1 MNVPSSLR
9 KLLAISALVVFG
21 AGLLVSQ
28 QLLTASDAQA
38 PSDREEV
45 VFWHFWGGADRAI
58 VEDVA
63 RRFNDSQSDYFVR
76 AIAMPGNNL
85 DLKFFLSV
93 TGGDPPDLL
102 NIDDPVIADW
112 GHRGA
117 ILSLDEVAEPDEVE
131 RLQDWLFPAARRLVT
146 YEERLYGVPN
156 GLDIRALYV
165 NKTMLD
171 RYGLS
176 VPESLADLDRIAKTI
191 APPNQLD
198 AYQHHGYLP
207 DSRRIWAWGPVFGG
221 QFYEAGSGKVT
232 MTTPQIESA
241 LSWMVS
247 YRDRY
252 GPSEI
257 ARFRHGDQ
265 SLPGKTF
272 PLFAERYAVVM
283 DGQWRV
289 RDIRAFQNSQ
299 AEKKEEVTQFDAIPL
314 PPPPG
319 GKPNAGWV
327 NGNNFVIPRGANS
340 SHGAWEFIKF
350 WCGFDGM
357 EAAAAKTS
365 VAGGWIPVSQ
375 HVVDEPVFQE
385 FLKKE
390 PLFRTFIELAGSEN
404 QYPVPVIPGAPYF
417 NNEVKNLAETSM
429 SSPTEPD
436 LPELLREAEA
446 RIQSHIDRARSAE

>member
-1 MNVPSSLR
+1 MNASSSLR
-9 KLLAISALVVFG
+9 GMLAIALIAVLGIGLLA
-21 AGLLVSQ
+21 SQ
-28 QLLTASDAQA
+28 QWLTASDVQV

-63 RRFNDSQSDYFVR
+63 KRFNESQNDYYVR
-76 AIAMPGNNL
+76 PIAMPGNNL

-117 ILSLDEVAEPDEVE
+117 ILALDEVATPDEVE
-131 RLQDWLFPAARRLVT
+131 RLQAWLFPAARRLVT
-146 YEERLYGVPN
+146 YENRLYGVPN

-165 NKTMLD
+165 NKTMLA

-176 VPESLADLDRIAKTI
+176 SPKTIADLDHIAETI
-191 APPNQLD
+191 APPGQSEP
-198 AYQHHGYLP
+198 YQHHGYLP

-221 QFYEAGSGKVT
+221 QFYDSNDGQVT
-232 MTTPQIESA
+232 LTSPEIESA
-241 LSWMVS
+241 LTWMVS

-289 RDIRAFQNSQ
+289 RDIRAFQKSQ
-299 AEKKEEVTQFDAIPL
+299 AEKREEVTQFDAIPL
-314 PPPPG
+314 PTPPG

-340 SHGAWEFIKF
+340 SRGAWEFIKF
-350 WCGFDGM
+350 WCGFDGQ
-357 EAAAAKTS
+357 EAAAAKTC

-375 HVVDEPVFQE
+375 HVVDKPTFQQ
-385 FLKKE
+385 FLDEE

-417 NNEVKNLAETSM
+417 NNEVKNLAESAM
-429 SSPTEPD
+429 SSPKEPD
-436 LPELLREAEA
+436 LPQMLKEAEA
-446 RIQSHIDRARSAE
+446 RIQSQIDRARNEQ

>member
-1 MNVPSSLR
+1 MTQGTNLR
-9 KLLAISALVVFG
+9 ALTGITALGALAI
-21 AGLLVSQ
+21 GLFVSQ
-28 QLLTASDAQA
+28 AVLATREN
-38 PSDREEV
+38 PIPEGREEV

-63 RRFNDSQSDYFVR
+63 ARFNASQDQYFVR
-76 AIAMPGNNL
+76 PIAMPGNNL

-117 ILSLDEVAEPDEVE
+117 ILALDEVAGDAEVE
-131 RLQDWLFPAARRLVT
+131 RLKSWLFPAAKRLVT
-146 YEERLYGVPN
+146 YNGRMYSVPN
-156 GLDIRALYV
+156 GLDIRALYY
-165 NKTMLD
+165 NQTMLD
-171 RYGLS
+171 RYGLKPPLS
-176 VPESLADLDRIAKTI
+176 IADLDHIARTI
-191 APPNQLD
+191 APPEQTTP
-198 AYQHHGYLP
+198 YEHHGFLP

-221 QFYEAGSGKVT
+221 QFYNDSNGQVTLTSPEIEA
-232 MTTPQIESA
+232 A
-241 LSWMVS
+241 LSWMAS
-247 YRDRY
+247 YRDQY

-289 RDIRAFQNSQ
+289 RDIRAFQKSQ
-299 AEKKEEVTQFDAIPL
+299 REKNEPVTQFGAIPL

-340 SHGAWEFIKF
+340 PQGAWAFIQF
-350 WCGFDGM
+350 WCGFEGNES
-357 EAAAAKTS
+357 EAAQTC
-365 VAGGWIPVSQ
+365 VAGGWIPVSNQ
-375 HVVDEPVFQE
+375 VVEQPAFHQ
-385 FLKKE
+385 FLREE
-390 PLFRTFIELAGSEN
+390 PLFQTFIDLAGSDN
-404 QYPVPVIPGAPYF
+404 QYPVPVIPGAPFF
-417 NNEVKNLAETSM
+417 NNEVKNVAESAM
-429 SSPTEPD
+429 ASPAKPNIPRMLE
-436 LPELLREAEA
+436 EAQM
-446 RIQSHIDRARSAE
+446 RIQSHIDRAKEL

>member
-1 MNVPSSLR
+1 MTNASLR
-9 KLLAISALVVFG
+9 GWLALITFGVLVLGLFIS
-21 AGLLVSQ
+21 Q
-28 QLLTASDAQA
+28 RYLTATDNTVPAS
-38 PSDREEV
+38 REEV

-58 VEDVA
+58 VEQVA
-63 RRFNDSQSDYFVR
+63 QRFNASQSQYFVR
-76 AIAMPGNNL
+76 PIAMPGNNL

-117 ILSLDEVAEPDEVE
+117 ILALDEVAGEDEVQ
-131 RLQDWLFPAARRLVT
+131 RLADWLFPAARRLVT
-146 YEERLYGVPN
+146 YHDRMYGVPN
-156 GLDIRALYV
+156 GLDIRALYY
-165 NKTMLD
+165 NQTMLD

-176 VPESLADLDRIAKTI
+176 PPQTIADLDHIAVTI
-191 APPNQLD
+191 APPQQK
-198 AYQHHGYLP
+198 APYQHHGYLP

-221 QFYEAGSGKVT
+221 QFYDAKNHQVT
-232 MTTPQIESA
+232 LTSPPIDAA
-241 LSWMVS
+241 LTWMAS

-289 RDIRAFQNSQ
+289 RDIRAFQKSQ
-299 AEKKEEVTQFDAIPL
+299 QAKNQPVTQFGVIPL

-340 SHGAWEFIKF
+340 PRGAWEFIKF
-350 WCGFDGM
+350 WCGFAGHEK
-357 EAAAAKTS
+357 EAAETC

-375 HVVDEPVFQE
+375 AVVEQPKFAQ
-385 FLKKE
+385 FLEDE
-390 PLFRTFIELAGSEN
+390 PLFQTFIDLAGSEN
-404 QYPVPVIPGAPYF
+404 QYPVPVIPGAPFF
-417 NNEVKNLAETSM
+417 NNEVKNVAEAAM
-429 SSPTEPD
+429 ASPTQPD
-436 LPELLREAEA
+436 ISQMLEDAQA
-446 RIQSHIDRARSAE
+446 RIQSHIDKAGTP

>member
-1 MNVPSSLR
+1 MNVSSLR
-9 KLLAISALVVFG
+9 GLIAVAVVALLGI
-21 AGLLVSQ
+21 GLLVSQ
-28 QLLTASDAQA
+28 QLLSASDSHVPAG
-38 PSDREEV
+38 REEV

-63 RRFNDSQSDYFVR
+63 KRFNASQEDYYVR
-76 AIAMPGNNL
+76 PIAMPGNNL

-112 GHRGA
+112 GYRGA
-117 ILSLDEVAEPDEVE
+117 ILALDEVATPEEVE
-131 RLQDWLFPAARRLVT
+131 RLQAWLFPAARRLVT
-146 YEERLYGVPN
+146 YEDRLYGVPN

-165 NKTMLD
+165 NRTMLE

-176 VPESLADLDRIAKTI
+176 PPKSIADLDMIAETI
-191 APPNQLD
+191 APPDQANE
-198 AYQHHGYLP
+198 YQHHGYLP

-221 QFYEAGSGKVT
+221 QFYEPADGQVT
-232 MTTPQIESA
+232 LTTPEIESA
-241 LSWMVS
+241 LEWMVS
-247 YRDRY
+247 YRNRY

-265 SLPGKTF
+265 SVPGKTF

-289 RDIRAFQNSQ
+289 RDIRAFQKSQ
-299 AEKKEEVTQFDAIPL
+299 KENGKEVTEFDAIPL

-327 NGNNFVIPRGANS
+327 NGNNFVIPRGADTS
-340 SHGAWEFIKF
+340 RGAWEFIKF
-350 WCGFDGM
+350 WCGFDGQ
-357 EAAAAKTS
+357 EAAAAKTC

-375 HVVDEPVFQE
+375 QVVDEPTFQA
-385 FLKKE
+385 FLEKE
-390 PLFRTFIELAGSEN
+390 PLFRTFIELAGSKN

-417 NNEVKNLAETSM
+417 NNEVKNLAESAM
-429 SSPTEPD
+429 ASPTKPD
-436 LPELLREAEA
+436 LSQMLQEAET
-446 RIQSHIDRARSAE
+446 RIQSHIDRARYAP

>member
-1 MNVPSSLR
+1 MPQAFSFRGWLTVV
-9 KLLAISALVVFG
+9 AIGLV
-21 AGLLVSQ
+21 AIGLLVSRPY
-28 QLLTASDAQA
+28 LTASQSPKAQ
-38 PSDREEV
+38 DREEV

-63 RRFNDSQSDYFVR
+63 QRFNASQTDYFVR
-76 AIAMPGNNL
+76 PIAMPGNNL

-117 ILSLDEVAEPDEVE
+117 ILALDEVAPAEEVE
-131 RLQDWLFPAARRLVT
+131 RLKAWLFPAARRLVT
-146 YEERLYGVPN
+146 YEDRLYGVPN

-165 NKTMLD
+165 NETMLAE
-171 RYGLS
+171 YGLS
-176 VPESLADLDRIAKTI
+176 PPQTTADLDHIAETI
-191 APPNQLD
+191 APPDQSE
-198 AYQHHGYLP
+198 AYQRHGYLP

-221 QFYEAGSGKVT
+221 QFYDAADGNVT
-232 MTTPQIESA
+232 LTSPEIESA
-241 LSWMVS
+241 LAWMVS
-247 YRDRY
+247 YRNRY

-272 PLFAERYAVVM
+272 PLFAGRYAVVM

-289 RDIRAFQNSQ
+289 RDIRAFQKSQ
-299 AEKKEEVTQFDAIPL
+299 QEKGEAVTQFNAIPL

-327 NGNNFVIPRGANS
+327 NGNNFVIPRGAKS
-340 SHGAWEFIKF
+340 SPGAWQFIKF
-350 WCGFDGM
+350 WCGFDGQ
-357 EAAAAKTS
+357 EADAAKTC

-375 HVVDEPVFQE
+375 HVVDQPTFQT
-385 FLKKE
+385 FLNEE
-390 PLFRTFIELAGSEN
+390 PLFRTFIQLAGSEN

-417 NNEVKNLAETSM
+417 NNEVKNLAESAM
-429 SSPTEPD
+429 SSSSEPD
-436 LPELLREAEA
+436 LSQMLQQAEA
-446 RIQSHIDRARSAE
+446 RIQSHIDRARTEP

>member
-1 MNVPSSLR
+1 MNGFSSIRGALTV
-9 KLLAISALVVFG
+9 AIVAVLG
-21 AGLLVSQ
+21 IGLLVSQ
-28 QLLTASDAQA
+28 QWLTANDTQV
-38 PSDREEV
+38 PSNREEV

-63 RRFNDSQSDYFVR
+63 RRFNESQDDYFVR

-117 ILSLDEVAEPDEVE
+117 ILALDEVASPEEVE
-131 RLQDWLFPAARRLVT
+131 RLEAWLFPAARRLVT
-146 YEERLYGVPN
+146 YQDRLYGVPN

-165 NKTMLD
+165 NKTMLA
-171 RYGLS
+171 RYGLTS
-176 VPESLADLDRIAKTI
+176 PKTIDDLDHIAETI
-191 APPNQLD
+191 APPGQSEP
-198 AYQHHGYLP
+198 YQRHGYLP

-221 QFYEAGSGKVT
+221 QFYDASDGRVT
-232 MTTPQIESA
+232 LTNPQIESA

-247 YRDRY
+247 YRNRY
-252 GPSEI
+252 GPAEI

-289 RDIRAFQNSQ
+289 RDIRAFQKSQ
-299 AEKKEEVTQFDAIPL
+299 AEKREEVTQFDAIPL
-314 PPPPG
+314 PTPPG

-327 NGNNFVIPRGANS
+327 NGNNFVIPRGSNAS
-340 SHGAWEFIKF
+340 RGAWAFIKF
-350 WCGFDGM
+350 WCGFDGQ
-357 EAAAAKTS
+357 EASAAQTC

-375 HVVDEPVFQE
+375 HVVDEPAFEQFLQE
-385 FLKKE
+385 E

-417 NNEVKNLAETSM
+417 NNEVKNLAEAAM
-429 SSPTEPD
+429 SSTIEPD
-436 LPELLREAEA
+436 LLRMLQETEA
-446 RIQSHIDRARSAE
+446 RIQSHVDRARNPQ